1 MDNQALVET
10 TIVVGKD
17 FTDTPIGRYK
27 SESRFSGETFRDDLL
42 APALRKGKVCVDLSG
57 VEGYGSSF
65 LEEVFG
71 GIVRAQVLPVQD
83 LKARL
88 RIISSDATLQPF
100 ADRAIK
106 YLNDAILAEESK

>member
-1 MDNQALVET
+1 MENKAVGET
-10 TIVVGKD
+10 VIVVGKD

-27 SESRFSGETFRDDLL
+27 KESRYSGEAFRDDFLVPVL
-42 APALRKGKVCVDLSG
+42 QKGKVCVDLAC

-71 GIVRAQVLPVQD
+71 GIVRAHVLPNQE
-83 LKARL
+83 LKDRL
-88 RIISSDATLQPF
+88 RIISTDVALKPF

-106 YLNDAILAEESK
+106 YFNDAIAAEEVK

>member
-1 MDNQALVET
+1 MENQAINEPL
-10 TIVVGKD
+10 IVVGKD

-27 SESRFSGETFRDDLL
+27 KESCYSGEAFRDDFLI
-42 APALRKGKVCVDLSG
+42 PALLKGKVCVDLAQ

-71 GIVRAQVLPVQD
+71 GVVRANILPSQE
-83 LKARL
+83 LRARL
-88 RIISSDATLQPF
+88 RIVSSDMSLQPF

-106 YLNDAILAEESK
+106 YFNDAIMAREDK